1 MNDEPADVDANDAP
15 PVQVSAAEFRAGQ
28 VLRSLTPAE
37 RTAVQA
43 RPRFYSIPWVRLA
56 ADPDDDLAF

>member
-1 MNDEPADVDANDAP
+1 MDDDPADVDADDAP
-15 PVQVSAAEFRAGQ
+15 PVQVFAAEFRARQ

-37 RTAVQA
+37 RAAVHA

-56 ADPDDDLAF
+56 ADPDDELAF